1 LKDLEII
8 KENYTDPQILTLD
21 IEEKELADND
31 NTFLNANN
39 IYTEVEGEVGKNL
52 KLKDNQRVN
61 LVGIIKSRFG
71 TAEDARKSSE
81 KRWLSA
87 YSNYRGLYK
96 KGVKFRDSEKS
107 RIFVKIT
114 KTKVLAA
121 FGQLVDVIFGA
132 GIFPIGISETKL
144 PEGERKNAHLD
155 TQNPSP
161 TLESPDNI
169 GNRLEDETDN
179 PYDVGYEGDG
189 RILAAGETLG
199 RGEYSK
205 TVEETAEESGM
216 LVEGLNPNPQVFEL
230 SPAKKAARAMEKLI
244 HDQIEESKGSSEIRN
259 SLLEASLLGTGILKG
274 PFNFN
279 KKLNKWEMDEDNNRV
294 YAPLEVRVPRIEFV
308 SCWDFY
314 PDPQA
319 TNVDECEFI
328 IHRHK
333 MNRSQLRQLR
343 NMPYFNEDAIRD
355 CLREGPNY
363 IEKGFEDQLKDQMS
377 SPDESGSSN
386 FEVLE
391 YWGIM
396 DAEYAREVGID
407 LDEEIDDLDEVQI
420 NAWVCGNMLLRAVVN
435 PFSPYRI
442 PYHAFPYEKNPYN
455 FFGIGV
461 AENMDDSQQIM
472 NGHARMAIDNLALAG
487 SLVFDVDESALVGGQ
502 TMEVYPGKIFRRQA
516 GMPGQSIYGLKFPN
530 TAPENMMM
538 FDRFRQLADEQTGIP
553 SYSHGQTGVQSM
565 TRTASGMS
573 MLLGAASLNIKT
585 VVKNIDDFLLKPLG
599 ESYFQWNM
607 QFFEGDLDIAGDLE
621 VKATGTNSMM
631 QKEVRSQRLTM
642 FLQTAQ
648 SPAIAPFVKISK
660 LVSELA
666 YSLDLDPDEIL
677 NDPDEAAIMA
687 QIIGMQN
694 AGQTTG
700 PEAEAVGGQPGVMG
714 GVQGAPQ
721 QPQELG
727 TTGTG
732 GGNIGTGNVPLAG
745 EAEFSGT
752 PRAAGGAGQGSP
764 I

>member
-1 LKDLEII
+1 MAE
-8 KENYTDPQILTLD
+8 Q
-21 IEEKELADND
+21 D

-52 KLKDNQRVN
+52 NLKDNQRIN
-61 LVGIIKSRFG
+61 LVGIINSRFAA
-71 TAEDARKSSE
+71 AEEARDSSE
-81 KRWLSA
+81 KRWLSS
-87 YSNYRGLYK
+87 YTNYRGIYK
-96 KGVKFRDSEKS
+96 RSVRFRDSEKS
-107 RIFVKIT
+107 RVFVKIT

-121 FGQLVDVIFGA
+121 FGQLVDVIFGT
-132 GIFPIGISETKL
+132 GTFPIGISETKI

-155 TQNPSP
+155 VQNPNP
-161 TLESPDNI
+161 DIEMPDNI
-169 GNRLEDETDN
+169 GNRLEDEVVN
-179 PYDVGYEGDG
+179 PYDVGYDGDG
-189 RILAAGETLG
+189 RVFAPGTTHGLGESADSVVEVADEAGVL
-199 RGEYSK
+199 S
-205 TVEETAEESGM
+205 
-216 LVEGLNPNPQVFEL
+216 EGLSPNPQALEL
-230 SPAKKAARAMEKLI
+230 SPAQKAARSMEKLI

-259 SLLEASLLGTGILKG
+259 ALLESSLLGTGIIKG

-279 KKLNKWEMDEDNNRV
+279 KKLNKWSLDEENNRV
-294 YAPLEVRVPRIEFV
+294 YEPLEVRVPRIEFV

-319 TNVDECEFI
+319 TNIDECEYV

-343 NMPYFNEDAIRD
+343 NMPYFDIDAIRI
-355 CLREGPNY
+355 CLQDGPNY
-363 IEKGFEDQLKDQMS
+363 IEKSFEDQLKDHMS
-377 SPDESGSSN
+377 SADEAGASS

-396 DAEYAREVGID
+396 DAEYAREVGIE
-407 LDEEIDDLDEVQI
+407 LDEDIDDLDEVQI
-420 NAWVCGNMLLRAVVN
+420 NAWVCGNMLLRAVIN
-435 PFSPYRI
+435 PFTPSRI

-487 SLVFDVDESALVGGQ
+487 SLVFDVDEAALVGGQ

-538 FDRFRQLADEQTGIP
+538 FDRFRQLADEQTGLP

-585 VVKNIDDFLLKPLG
+585 VVKNLDDFLLRPLG

-607 QFFEGDLDIAGDLE
+607 QFFEGDLDVVGDLE
-621 VKATGTNSMM
+621 VKATGTNSLM

-660 LVSELA
+660 LISELA
-666 YSLDLDPDEIL
+666 YSLDLDPDEVL

-700 PEAEAVGGQPGVMG
+700 PEAELAGGQPGAMG
-714 GVQGAPQ
+714 GVQGTPQ

-727 TTGTG
+727 VTGTG
-732 GGNIGTGNVPLAG
+732 GGNIGIGNVPLAG
-745 EAEFSGT
+745 ETQFSGT
-752 PRAAGGAGQGSP
+752 PRATGGTGEGSP
-764 I
+764 V